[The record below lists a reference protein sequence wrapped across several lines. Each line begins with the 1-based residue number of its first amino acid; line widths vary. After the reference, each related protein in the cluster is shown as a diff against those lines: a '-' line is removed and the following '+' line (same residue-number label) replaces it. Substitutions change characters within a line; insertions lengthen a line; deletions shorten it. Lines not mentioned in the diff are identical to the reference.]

1 MQFLNSL
8 PACGHCSVTA
18 GFSSLYAHI
27 YTVLSYIILYYLI
40 RYACSV
46 PFCVCILL
54 RQAGGGSRPLCNAG
68 LYLTNGV
75 ICGVIHSHFSIS
87 FIFVVRCGSVVR
99 VCAAALSYQVFP
111 TVTMSGLAGSSS
123 WM

>member
-1 MQFLNSL
+1 MRVCPLL
-8 PACGHCSVTA
+8 CVHSVKA
-18 GFSSLYAHI
+18 SW
-27 YTVLSYIILYYLI
+27 
-40 RYACSV
+40 
-46 PFCVCILL
+46 
-54 RQAGGGSRPLCNAG
+54 GGGESRPLCNAG

-99 VCAAALSYQVFP
+99 LCAAALSYQVFP